1 MKQNGLFSEQER
13 EFEKRCRRRILVQK
27 LLFLLGALAV
37 FASLMYEKWM
47 PVLYLEQGG
56 REYVEEFYQVLGIAL
71 MAASLVQMYRT
82 RRCLRDPELKK
93 AKQLAEN
100 DERNRL
106 IGLKAWAV
114 SGYAMFLLL
123 YLGVLVSGFVSATVS
138 RVLLVTVA
146 VFAAVLGISRLV
158 IGRQM

>member
-13 EFEKRCRRRILVQK
+13 EFEKRCRRRILAQK
-27 LLFLLGALAV
+27 LLFVLGALAV

-47 PVLYLEQGG
+47 PVLFLEPGG
-56 REYVEEFYQVLGIAL
+56 REYVTEFYLVLGAAL
-71 MAASLVQMYRT
+71 MAASLVQIYRT

-93 AKQLAEN
+93 AKQLAES

-106 IGLKAWAV
+106 IGLKCWAV

-123 YLGVLVSGFVSATVS
+123 YLGVLVSGFVSMTVS
-138 RVLLVTVA
+138 KVLLASVA
-146 VFAAVLGISRLV
+146 VSAVLLGVSRLV
-158 IGRQM
+158 IGRRM

>member
-47 PVLYLEQGG
+47 PVLFLEPGG
-56 REYVEEFYQVLGIAL
+56 REYVTEFYLVLGAAL
-71 MAASLVQMYRT
+71 MAASLVQIYRT

-93 AKQLAEN
+93 AKQLAES

-106 IGLKAWAV
+106 IGLKCWAV

-123 YLGVLVSGFVSATVS
+123 YLGVLVSGFVCMTVS
-138 RVLLVTVA
+138 TVLLATVA
-146 VFAAVLGISRLV
+146 VFAVLLGVSSLV
-158 IGRQM
+158 IGRRT